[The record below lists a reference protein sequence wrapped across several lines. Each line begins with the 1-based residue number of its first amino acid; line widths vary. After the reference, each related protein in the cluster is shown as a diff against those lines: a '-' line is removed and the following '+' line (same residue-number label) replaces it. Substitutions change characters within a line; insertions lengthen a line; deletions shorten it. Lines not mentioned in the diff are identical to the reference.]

1 MELLDVKTLAEKLK
15 LSQGYIR
22 RLAASGELPSF
33 HIGRSLR
40 FRQEAIE
47 KWIEAHNSVDLWS
60 ELGDAGT
67 VGGAEMR
74 ENKPYRSVIG
84 RCYPVVRSG
93 GQLRWILHY
102 KENGKWIQKVSKFAQ
117 TREEAIEE
125 LKVKFANNRN
135 AALGLTSKVKR
146 TSFKEF
152 ADTFLKSYVEA
163 RGLASKRSIECYLE
177 KLKAF
182 FGSTLLD
189 EITADNIG
197 QLITFLRKR
206 SKKSRR
212 KGEVT
217 NSTVN
222 RCFAVLRKMLR
233 YAVSCRCLEKQ
244 HLPEFSMLQENP
256 SRSRVLTLDEE
267 KRLLQACA
275 PHLRLLITTA
285 IHSGRRW
292 GEIRTLTWDRV
303 DFQNRWIEFN
313 LTKSRRRTTIANP
326 MNNTLLEMLQSM
338 PRKSPYV
345 FPNPKT
351 GKPYTTIK
359 TAFTAACRR
368 AGIKGLRFHD
378 LRHTALTRV
387 ADRGANA
394 FDVQRL
400 AGHADIRT
408 TQRYVNSTEERLR
421 QVGAL
426 LDENNSAP
434 VNPPIRVD

>member
-1 MELLDVKTLAEKLK
+1 MRGNLKPVKE
-15 LSQGYIR
+15 
-22 RLAASGELPSF
+22 F
-33 HIGRSLR
+33 FGR
-40 FRQEAIE
+40 A
-47 KWIEAHNSVDLWS
+47 
-60 ELGDAGT
+60 
-67 VGGAEMR
+67 
-74 ENKPYRSVIG
+74 
-84 RCYPVVRSG
+84 YPVMRSNS
-93 GQLRWILHY
+93 QLRWILHY
-102 KENGKWIQKVSKFAQ
+102 KENGKWVQRVSEYAQ
-117 TREEAIEE
+117 TRQDAIEE
-125 LKVKFANNRN
+125 LNAKFINNRN
-135 AALGLTSKVKR
+135 AALGLIPKVKR

-152 ADTFLKSYVEA
+152 RDTFLKSYVEA
-163 RGLASKRSIECYLE
+163 RQLASKRSIECYLE
-177 KLKAF
+177 KLEAF
-182 FGSTLLD
+182 FGSTPLD
-189 EITADNIG
+189 EITADSIG

-206 SKKSRR
+206 SKKSQR

-222 RCFAVLRKMLR
+222 RCIALLRKMLR
-233 YAVSCRCLEKQ
+233 YAVSCRCLEKE

-256 SRSRVLTLDEE
+256 SRNRVLTLDEE

-275 PHLRLLITTA
+275 PHLRPFITTA
-285 IHSGRRW
+285 IHTGRRW
-292 GEIRTLTWDRV
+292 GEIRTLAWDRV

-313 LTKSRRRTTIANP
+313 LTKSRMRTTITNP
-326 MNNTLLEMLQSM
+326 MNNTLLEMLKSM

-345 FPNPKT
+345 FPNPNT

-387 ADRGANA
+387 AERGANA

-421 QVGAL
+421 LVGFM
-426 LDENNSAP
+426 LDENNTVP
-434 VNPPIRVD
+434 VNLPIRVN